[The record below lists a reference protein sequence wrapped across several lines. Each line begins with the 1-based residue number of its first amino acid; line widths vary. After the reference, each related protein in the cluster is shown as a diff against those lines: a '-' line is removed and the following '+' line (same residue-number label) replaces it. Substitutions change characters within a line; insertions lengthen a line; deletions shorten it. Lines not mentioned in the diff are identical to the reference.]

1 MVRIRGKVIQ
11 VFRLI
16 DIEAVKVEISNA
28 IGANKVRDDAA
39 TLVAYSRDWSPRPG
53 EELIL
58 PNLVVRPETTEE
70 VAAVIRICNKYGVP
84 VVPVGGMTG
93 MGGGTIAFHGGVI
106 IDTKGL
112 NKILEID
119 KENLTVTVQAGITI
133 KALNDELAKHGLWLP
148 HDPESKPV
156 STVGAA
162 IACDNDS
169 TFGIRW
175 GKMIDHL
182 LSAVLVTGSG
192 DVIRVGHRKA
202 YCSSSGLKLHALLVG
217 SEGTLGIITEATL
230 RVLPLPEYRWVD
242 GAFFKSIREA
252 VAAAQKLLSAGLPVD
267 AININDKFRLQ
278 FYTHAYRI
286 KYGREPA
293 MPEGTQAILFLS
305 LSGDRELIEFA
316 KDYARRIIERHG
328 GQIIKEREIVESW
341 WKSKHTLSFEPF
353 KQKWPDSQRDRKF
366 GAADVGVPPGRLED
380 LHREF
385 VRTVEKHGLK
395 VLGMNIY
402 NEKIG
407 CISPSVS
414 CAVYVGD
421 SEDEVRRFYEYVKEM
436 SKIAIDLE
444 GTASTYIGD
453 TWRLLDVMEYEH
465 RESLKYMI
473 KIKEIF
479 DPNWIMNP
487 GKKFRLPKD
496 IEERYKKLRC

>member
-1 MVRIRGKVIQ
+1 M
-11 VFRLI
+11 LI
-16 DIEAVKVEISNA
+16 DWGALKNELAEA
-28 IGANKVRDDAA
+28 IGADKVRDDPT

-58 PNLVVRPETTEE
+58 PHLVVRPESTED
-70 VAAVIRICNKYGVP
+70 VARVIKICNKYRVP
-84 VVPVGGMTG
+84 VTPVAGMTG
-93 MGGGTIAFHGGVI
+93 MGGGAIPFYGGVI

-112 NKILEID
+112 NRILEVD
-119 KENLTVTVQAGITI
+119 TENYTVTVQTGITI
-133 KALNDELAKHGLWLP
+133 KALNDELAKYGLWLP
-148 HDPESKPV
+148 HDPESKPT

-182 LSAVLVTGSG
+182 LSAVIVTGSG
-192 DVIRVGHRKA
+192 EIVRVGYRKA

-230 RVLPLPEYRWVD
+230 RVVPIPEYRWVD

-252 VAAAQKLLSAGLPVD
+252 VEAARKMLAAGLPID
-267 AININDKFRLQ
+267 AININDRFRLT

-286 KYGREPA
+286 KHGREPEV
-293 MPEGTQAILFLS
+293 PEGTQAILFYS
-305 LSGDRELIEFA
+305 LSGDREVVEYS
-316 KDYARRIIERHG
+316 KEYARKIVEKFG
-328 GQIIKEREIVESW
+328 GQMIKERDIIDSW
-341 WKSKHTLSFEPF
+341 WKSKHTLEFDPF
-353 KQKWPDSQRDRKF
+353 KQKWPDSQRKEKF
-366 GAADVGVPPGRLED
+366 GAADVGVPPGRLEE
-380 LHREF
+380 LHEKF
-385 VRTVEKHGLK
+385 VKTVEKHGLRI
-395 VLGMNIY
+395 LGMNIY
-402 NEKIG
+402 NERIG
-407 CISPSVS
+407 CVSPSIS
-414 CAVYVGD
+414 CAVFVGD

-436 SKIAIDLE
+436 SKIAVDLE

-465 RESLKYMI
+465 GKALEYMR

-487 GKKFRLPKD
+487 GKKFRLPKEVED
-496 IEERYKKLRC
+496 RYKKLRG